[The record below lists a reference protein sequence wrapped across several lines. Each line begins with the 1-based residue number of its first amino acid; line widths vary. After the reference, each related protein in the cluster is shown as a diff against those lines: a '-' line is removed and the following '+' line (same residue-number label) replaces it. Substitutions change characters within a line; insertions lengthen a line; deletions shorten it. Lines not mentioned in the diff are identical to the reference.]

1 MTTESASS
9 SLLIVD
15 DTPQN
20 IDLLMSMLS
29 LPGLQ
34 ILAANN
40 GEKALTLAARKQP
53 DLILLDVM
61 MPGIDGFE
69 TCRRL
74 KAQAET
80 AEIPVIFVTAL
91 GDDVAQGF
99 EAGGAD
105 YIAKPVR
112 ADEVR
117 ARVHHHLERRRLM
130 RELKV
135 LNQQLE
141 QRVQDRTKELIQ
153 VNRQLREE
161 VNERRFMQDRLSYLA
176 THDFV
181 TRLYN
186 RDALEE
192 QTMNLLSDSNRLS
205 GGACLVL
212 LELARFRIVN
222 EACGYIAGDEL
233 LRQVADMLGALCQPD
248 DFIARLGGDRFALL
262 CRRPSES
269 VMPLAQR
276 IKGVFEGFEFVWEGR
291 TYRIDARLAVLP
303 VHRDFVSFDQLMTK
317 ADEAA
322 YLLRRDGGPSVR
334 LHQVAAHE
342 ADTRDSVNWGYRLMD
357 ALKHHHFRVYFQRIQ
372 GLSDKAQPGLRFET
386 LVRLW
391 DPETQQVVA
400 PVAFIGPAER
410 YQLIDQIDR
419 WMLREVLTR
428 LSAWG
433 SVMTQLSQ
441 VSVNI
446 SAYSLRDPQLAE
458 HVIGLLH
465 QLGFPANKLCI
476 EITESEAIVNLSAA
490 KTFMDALKAQGA
502 RFALDD
508 FGTGFASFGYLKQ
521 LPFDTVKIDGAFV
534 RDMDTDHANA
544 AMVASMVQM
553 ADALSLPVVAE
564 FVERQSLADQ
574 LRTLGVAYAQ
584 GFVFHRPEEMTE
596 AALIAA
602 SQVKPALQ

>member
-1 MTTESASS
+1 MSLNLAST

-15 DTPQN
+15 DTPEN
-20 IDLLMSMLS
+20 IDLMISVLS

-34 ILAANN
+34 ILAANS
-40 GEKALTLAARKQP
+40 GERALALAERKQP

-74 KAQAET
+74 KAQPST
-80 AEIPVIFVTAL
+80 ADIPVIFVTAL
-91 GDDVAQGF
+91 GEDVARGF

-130 RELKV
+130 RELTA
-135 LNQQLE
+135 LNAQLE

-192 QTMNLLSDSNRLS
+192 QTMRLLSDSQRPED
-205 GGACLVL
+205 GACLVL

-233 LRQVADMLGALCQPD
+233 LRQVADMLAALCQPD

-262 CRRPSES
+262 CRRTPDS
-269 VMPLAQR
+269 VMALAQR
-276 IKGVFEGFEFVWEGR
+276 IKGVFEGFEFVWDGR
-291 TYRIDARLAVLP
+291 AYRIDARLAVIP

-322 YLLRRDGGPSVR
+322 YLVRRDGGPSVR
-334 LHQVAAHE
+334 LHQVPAQV
-342 ADTRDSVNWGYRLMD
+342 ADARESVNWAYRLMD
-357 ALKHHHFRVYFQRIQ
+357 ALKNHHFRIYFQRIH
-372 GLSDKAQPGLRFET
+372 GLTERAQPGLRFET

-391 DPETQQVVA
+391 DPESQRVVQPA
-400 PVAFIGPAER
+400 SFIGPAER

-419 WMLREVLTR
+419 WMLREVLSR
-428 LSAWG
+428 LSG
-433 SVMTQLSQ
+433 LVPVMAQLGQ
-441 VSVNI
+441 VSINL
-446 SAYSLRDPQLAE
+446 SAYSLRDPGLAD
-458 HVIGLLH
+458 HVLGLL
-465 QLGFPANKLCI
+465 QSFQFPPDKLCI

-490 KTFMDALKAQGA
+490 KGFMDALKLHGV

-521 LPFDTVKIDGAFV
+521 LPFDAVKIDGAFV

-553 ADALSLPVVAE
+553 AQALALPVVAE
-564 FVERQSLADQ
+564 FVERQTLAEQ
-574 LRTLGVAYAQ
+574 LRELGVTYAQ
-584 GFVFHRPEEMTE
+584 GFVFHRPEELTE
-596 AALIAA
+596 AALLAA
-602 SQVKPALQ
+602 AATPALP

>member
-1 MTTESASS
+1 MTPNLAST

-15 DTPQN
+15 DTPEN
-20 IDLLMSMLS
+20 IDLLISMLS

-34 ILAANN
+34 ILAANS
-40 GEKALTLAARKQP
+40 GERALALADRKRP

-74 KAQAET
+74 KAQAST
-80 AEIPVIFVTAL
+80 ADIPVIFVTAL

-99 EAGGAD
+99 EVGGAD

-130 RELKV
+130 RELQV
-135 LNQQLE
+135 LNLQLE

-192 QTMNLLSDSNRLS
+192 QVLQLLSDGQRPED
-205 GGACLVL
+205 GACLVL

-233 LRQVADMLGALCQPD
+233 LRQVADMLAALCQPD

-262 CRRPSES
+262 CRRPPEA

-276 IKGVFEGFEFVWEGR
+276 IKGVFEGFEFVWDGR
-291 TYRIDARLAVLP
+291 AYRIDARLAVIP

-322 YLLRRDGGPSVR
+322 YLVRRDGGPSVR
-334 LHQVAAHE
+334 LHQVAAQE
-342 ADTRDSVNWGYRLMD
+342 ADARESVNWAYRLMD
-357 ALKHHHFRVYFQRIQ
+357 ALKNHHLRVYFQRIHA
-372 GLSDKAQPGLRFET
+372 LSDKAQPGLRFET

-391 DPETQQVVA
+391 DPEAQRVVPPA
-400 PVAFIGPAER
+400 AFIGPAER

-419 WMLREVLTR
+419 WMLREVLSR
-428 LSAWG
+428 LSVL
-433 SVMTQLSQ
+433 SEVMASISQ
-441 VSVNI
+441 VSINL
-446 SAYSLRDPQLAE
+446 SAYSLRDPKLAD
-458 HVIGLLH
+458 HV
-465 QLGFPANKLCI
+465 LGMLNSFQFPAHKLCI
-476 EITESEAIVNLSAA
+476 EITESEAIVNVSAA
-490 KTFMDALKAQGA
+490 KSFMEALKVHGV

-553 ADALSLPVVAE
+553 AEALSLPVVAE
-564 FVERQSLADQ
+564 FVERPVLAEQ
-574 LRTLGVAYAQ
+574 LRALGVAYAQ
-584 GFVFHRPEEMTE
+584 GFVYHRPEEMTE
-596 AALIAA
+596 AALKAA
-602 SQVKPALQ
+602 IPTLP